1 MARKKAERADEKV
14 EGVLTLDQAA
24 AELGISRSTLQRM
37 LRQGNIRGFKVG
49 RQWRFRRSDL
59 DKLSRMSHPS
69 AAGVSVAGLDG
80 LVADLAAHA
89 AVTGEVIME
98 PVLPDYPTT
107 EEEVA
112 VERLLHTILLAAV
125 KDTAS
130 DVHIDPI
137 RADTHV
143 RFRIDGVLHPVMQAP
158 RDVHKALA
166 ACIKYHAD
174 IPVDQ
179 QQTAQDGRFR
189 FRSGESEYDVRVA
202 TMPSIYGESVV
213 MRLLDQRPH
222 VLTLDHPKLGM
233 IAEDMA
239 RLRRALTAPMG
250 LIIAAGPTGSG
261 KTSLLYAGL
270 QHIANPEIKTIT
282 VEDPVE
288 YSFPWVTQAA
298 VNVRAGFTYEQAGRA
313 IARHDPD
320 VVMLG
325 EIRPGPV
332 AQSAVQIALTGHLV
346 LSVLHAYS
354 AAGAIVRLLDMGIEP
369 YLLADTL
376 LCVIAQRL
384 IRRVCSECARP
395 DQPPRDLLSPLVE
408 RARAGGYEL
417 PESPRFVRGAGCEH
431 CRNTGYHGLMGMF
444 EVLEPSVGIARLIAQ
459 HESAD
464 VIEAA
469 AVQNGMTTL
478 AADGLRKAAEGI
490 TTVAEVSR
498 VLSWQ
503 LE

>member
-1 MARKKAERADEKV
+1 
-14 EGVLTLDQAA
+14 
-24 AELGISRSTLQRM
+24 
-37 LRQGNIRGFKVG
+37 
-49 RQWRFRRSDL
+49 
-59 DKLSRMSHPS
+59 
-69 AAGVSVAGLDG
+69 
-80 LVADLAAHA
+80 
-89 AVTGEVIME
+89 
-98 PVLPDYPTT
+98 
-107 EEEVA
+107 
-112 VERLLHTILLAAV
+112 
-125 KDTAS
+125 
-130 DVHIDPI
+130 
-137 RADTHV
+137 
-143 RFRIDGVLHPVMQAP
+143 
-158 RDVHKALA
+158 
-166 ACIKYHAD
+166 
-174 IPVDQ
+174 
-179 QQTAQDGRFR
+179 
-189 FRSGESEYDVRVA
+189 
-202 TMPSIYGESVV
+202 
-213 MRLLDQRPH
+213 
-222 VLTLDHPKLGM
+222 
-233 IAEDMA
+233 
-239 RLRRALTAPMG
+239 
-250 LIIAAGPTGSG
+250 
-261 KTSLLYAGL
+261 
-270 QHIANPEIKTIT
+270 
-282 VEDPVE
+282 
-288 YSFPWVTQAA
+288 

-325 EIRPGPV
+325 EIRPGSV
-332 AQSAVQIALTGHLV
+332 AQSAVQSALTGHLV